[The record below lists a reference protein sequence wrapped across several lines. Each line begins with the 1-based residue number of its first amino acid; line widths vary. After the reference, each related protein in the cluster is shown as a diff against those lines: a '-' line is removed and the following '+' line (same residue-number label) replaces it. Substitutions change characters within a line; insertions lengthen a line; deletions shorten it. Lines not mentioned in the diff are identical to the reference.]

1 MIRGIG
7 IDLIAI
13 ERIRRACTR
22 LGDAFMNR
30 IFTTDERAYA
40 DKKRNPFPHLAG
52 IFAAKEAA
60 RKAFGDGIGGV
71 GWSDIEVTHCSS
83 GRPHLAMHGR
93 AAILMRQMGIT
104 RTHLSI
110 THDDPQAIAM
120 VIFESPE

>member
-1 MIRGIG
+1 MIKGIG

-13 ERIRRACTR
+13 DRIRRACTR

-30 IFTTDERAYA
+30 IFTAGERMYA
-40 DKKRNPFPHLAG
+40 GKKRDPFPHLAG

-60 RKAFGDGIGGV
+60 RKAFGDSIGGI
-71 GWSDIEVTHCSS
+71 GWSDIEVAHSGS

-93 AAILMRQMGIT
+93 AEAIIKEMGIA

-120 VIFESPE
+120 VIFESP